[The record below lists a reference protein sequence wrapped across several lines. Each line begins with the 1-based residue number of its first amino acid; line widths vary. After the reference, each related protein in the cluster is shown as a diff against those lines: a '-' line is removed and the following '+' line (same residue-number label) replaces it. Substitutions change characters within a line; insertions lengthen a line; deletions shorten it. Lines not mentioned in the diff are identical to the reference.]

1 MFEEVFT
8 NLLEVLVT
16 SLASLL
22 AAALIYGI
30 RQGLGFI
37 KLKTSESQYGF
48 LQSAAKTV
56 VRFLEQTGVIDE
68 LLQEGAR
75 KKEAALVLLEN
86 FAKEHGI
93 PVSYELLDTLIEEAV
108 QIMNEALAGAFD
120 EDNFVAD
127 ENTPMAFT
135 TP

>member
-1 MFEEVFT
+1 MFEGIFVE
-8 NLLEVLVT
+8 LLDVIVKAVAT
-16 SLASLL
+16 LL
-22 AAALIYGI
+22 AAGLVYGI

-68 LLQEGAR
+68 LLREGAR

-86 FAKEHGI
+86 FANEHGI

-108 QIMNEALAGAFD
+108 QIMNEAVSGAFD

>member
-1 MFEEVFT
+1 MFDAVIVE
-8 NLLEVLVT
+8 LLDVIVKALATLLSAGLV
-16 SLASLL
+16 
-22 AAALIYGI
+22 YGI
-30 RQGLGFI
+30 KQGLGFL
-37 KLKTSESQYGF
+37 KLKTSESQYSF

-68 LLQEGAR
+68 LLKEGAR

-108 QIMNEALAGAFD
+108 QIMNEAIRAAAEESA
-120 EDNFVAD
+120 EDTAVDPA
-127 ENTPMAFT
+127 
-135 TP
+135 